1 MREIPFSELPKA
13 DLIVDCVYQSDREAP
28 KGALA
33 AEPLSKLMRVGN
45 LGGFRPRKG
54 KAGTIFSVLTSTG
67 VEPEWP
73 DSLDVFSGIYT
84 YFGDNRKPG
93 HEMHDTKQKG
103 NLLLRDSFEMATSNR
118 SEDRLRC
125 PVFFIFEWA
134 GRARDHVFRGMA
146 IPGSESSRSGEDLIA
161 VWRTSGGQRFQ
172 NYRAR
177 FTILNDGLISGKW
190 LRDSTEAGELLIDH
204 PNAPEKWKLWVEKA
218 RVEPLRAEQTEH
230 RSISDQTPKNE
241 IEISLIRAITQRC
254 AEDPWL
260 FEKVAAEIWKMSSPA
275 PVDYELTRRFRDG
288 GRDAVGHMII
298 GPKSDPIRL
307 AFALEAKL
315 YSPGN
320 NVGVKEM
327 SRLISRIKHREF
339 GVFVTTSAV
348 SAQAY
353 EEVREDGHPVVIIS
367 GSDICEILTQAGIS
381 DPSECENWLASLL
394 D

>member
-1 MREIPFSELPKA
+1 MREIPFSELPNA
-13 DLIVDCVYQSDREAP
+13 DLIVDSVYQSDRQARR
-28 KGALA
+28 GALA
-33 AEPLSKLMRVGN
+33 AEPLNKLMKVGN

-54 KAGTIFSVLTSTG
+54 KTGTIFSVLTSTG

-103 NLLLRDSFEMATSNR
+103 NLLLRDSFEMAS
-118 SEDRLRC
+118 SSQPEDRLRC

-134 GRARDHVFRGMA
+134 GKARDHVFRGLA
-146 IPGSESSRSGEDLIA
+146 IPGSGSSSRGEDLVA
-161 VWRTSGGQRFQ
+161 VWRTKGGQRFQ

-177 FTILNDGLISGKW
+177 FTILDDGIISGTW
-190 LRDSTEAGELLIDH
+190 LRDSIDAGELLIEH
-204 PNAPEKWKLWVEKA
+204 PNAPKTWKVWVEKG
-218 RVEPLRAEQTEH
+218 RVIPLRAEQTEH
-230 RSISDQTPKNE
+230 RSIADQTPENTNQL
-241 IEISLIRAITQRC
+241 SLIGAITQRC
-254 AEDPWL
+254 SYDPWL

-275 PVDYELTRRFRDG
+275 PVSYELTRRFRDG

-298 GPKSDPIRL
+298 GPNSDPIRL

-320 NVGVKEM
+320 NVGVKET

-353 EEVREDGHPVVIIS
+353 EEVREDGQPIVIIS
-367 GSDICEILTQAGIS
+367 GRDICEILTHAGIS
-381 DPSECENWLASLL
+381 DKDACENWLDSILN
-394 D
+394 